1 MDCVGATTKSSV
13 PGHTIHSLVAVL
25 TAKGSMLPL
34 LSQLEPLAKEVT
46 ISPYPEGSPL
56 TDCLTQDYFRVRV
69 LSQLDQLFDV
79 ILTPELL
86 LTLS

>member
-56 TDCLTQDYFRVRV
+56 TDCFNTG
-69 LSQLDQLFDV
+69 
-79 ILTPELL
+79 LL
-86 LTLS
+86 QGKSPLPAGPII